1 MRRIAAP
8 RAGWSDFAVETV
20 VVQGKIDFKH
30 CPIPLLVFWVSDVSV
45 TVVS

>member
-30 CPIPLLVFWVSDVSV
+30 WIIALSELTHLFEKHVH
-45 TVVS
+45 